1 MPAPQDRR
9 VRRTKSLLHRALAS
23 LIHEKPYEDIVVKE
37 ILARADV
44 GRSTFYTHF
53 RDKEELLSSG
63 LREVLNAG
71 PDANG
76 GESARHTN
84 DVLGFSRI
92 LFEHIEQ
99 FRREIPARRTKA
111 AFEVL
116 HERLRPILVD
126 IVSEELKRHPQDGL
140 QHTPIPPDL
149 LAAHVVET
157 FLVVLAWWVEHENE
171 YSPAEA
177 DGWFRSLV
185 LPAGAQGLGPRI
197 EPRPSTLN
205 PRP

>member
-9 VRRTKSLLHRALAS
+9 VRRTKSLLHRALAT

-37 ILARADV
+37 ILARADI

-63 LREVLNAG
+63 LREVLNAKAG
-71 PDANG
+71 ATG
-76 GESARHTN
+76 SESSRRTA
-84 DVLGFSRI
+84 DDLGFSRV
-92 LFEHIEQ
+92 LFEHVAQ
-99 FRREIPARRTKA
+99 FRRETPATRSGA

-116 HERLRPILVD
+116 HERLRPVLVEF
-126 IVSEELKRHPQDGL
+126 VSEDLKRHPQDGL

-157 FLVVLAWWVEHENE
+157 FLVVLAWWIEHEDE
-171 YSPAEA
+171 YSAAEA
-177 DGWFRSLV
+177 DAWFRSLV
-185 LPAGAQGLGPRI
+185 RPASDGRGSRV
-197 EPRPSTLN
+197 RRSV
-205 PRP
+205 R